1 MVIHLKIMSLV
12 QITQETHKMSRN
24 ILEEAKPYLFEK
36 PIPGQSLVNSPNQ
49 KYAWESPPEITSQ
62 KEAIQRMFLDMIK
75 PDNMETLVTM
85 MSNDVPIANIAEL
98 LVKTSFQKGKI
109 NPDLAI
115 TMMEPLMFMLKSLA
129 EKVGI
134 DPILSDDDSVDEVDD
149 PNPEANLEL
158 AEKAR
163 LNRNLAE
170 PVNKLREL
178 QNRTAN
184 IPLATPELR
193 EQLKTLDTSKVK
205 ASIEQKNTNPSL
217 LSKEGE

>member
-1 MVIHLKIMSLV
+1 MA
-12 QITQETHKMSRN
+12 RN
-24 ILEEAKPYLFEK
+24 ILEEAKPYLFDQ
-36 PIPGQSLVNSPNQ
+36 PIPGQSLVNSPNE

-62 KEAIQRMFLDMIK
+62 KDAVQRMFLDMIK
-75 PDNMETLVTM
+75 PDNMETLVGM

-98 LVKTSFQKGKI
+98 LIKTSFQKGKI

-134 DPILSDDDSVDEVDD
+134 DPILSDDDEVDEVDD

-158 AEKAR
+158 AENVR
-163 LNRNLAE
+163 LNKNIAE

-184 IPLATPELR
+184 IPLSTPELR

-217 LSKEGE
+217 LSKEEN

>member
-1 MVIHLKIMSLV
+1 MA
-12 QITQETHKMSRN
+12 RN
-24 ILEEAKPYLFEK
+24 ILEEAKPYLFDQ
-36 PIPGQSLVNSPNQ
+36 PIPGQSLVNSPNER
-49 KYAWESPPEITSQ
+49 YAWESPPEITSQ
-62 KEAIQRMFLDMIK
+62 KDAVQRMFLDMIK
-75 PDNMETLVTM
+75 PDNMETLVGM

-98 LVKTSFQKGKI
+98 LIKTSFQKGKI

-134 DPILSDDDSVDEVDD
+134 DPILSDDDEVDEVDE

-158 AEKAR
+158 AENVR
-163 LNRNLAE
+163 LNRNIAE

-184 IPLATPELR
+184 IPLSTPELR

-217 LSKEGE
+217 LSREEN

>member
-1 MVIHLKIMSLV
+1 
-12 QITQETHKMSRN
+12 MSRN
-24 ILEEAKPYLFEK
+24 ILEEAKPYLFDQ
-36 PIPGQSLVNSPNQ
+36 PIPGQSLVNSPNE

-62 KEAIQRMFLDMIK
+62 KDAVQRMFLDMIK
-75 PDNMETLVTM
+75 PDNMETLVGM

-98 LVKTSFQKGKI
+98 LIKTSFQKGKI

-134 DPILSDDDSVDEVDD
+134 DPILSDDDEVDEVDE

-158 AEKAR
+158 AENVR
-163 LNRNLAE
+163 LNRNIAE

-184 IPLATPELR
+184 IPLSTPELR
-193 EQLKTLDTSKVK
+193 EQLETLDTSKVK

-217 LSKEGE
+217 LSREEN

>member
-1 MVIHLKIMSLV
+1 
-12 QITQETHKMSRN
+12 MSRN
-24 ILEEAKPYLFEK
+24 ILEEAKPYLFDQ
-36 PIPGQSLVNSPNQ
+36 PVPGQSLVNSPNE

-62 KEAIQRMFLDMIK
+62 KDAVQRMFLDMIK
-75 PDNMETLVTM
+75 PDNMETLVGM

-98 LVKTSFQKGKI
+98 LIKTSFQKGKI

-134 DPILSDDDSVDEVDD
+134 DPILSDDDEVDEVDE
-149 PNPEANLEL
+149 PNPESNLEL
-158 AEKAR
+158 AENVR
-163 LNRNLAE
+163 LNRNIAE

-184 IPLATPELR
+184 IPLSTPELR

-217 LSKEGE
+217 LSREEN

>member
-1 MVIHLKIMSLV
+1 MA
-12 QITQETHKMSRN
+12 RN
-24 ILEEAKPYLFEK
+24 ILEEAKPYLFDQ
-36 PIPGQSLVNSPNQ
+36 PIPGQSLVNSPNER
-49 KYAWESPPEITSQ
+49 YAWESPPEITSQ
-62 KEAIQRMFLDMIK
+62 KDAVQRMFLDMIK
-75 PDNMETLVTM
+75 PDNMETLVGM

-98 LVKTSFQKGKI
+98 LIKTSFQKGKI

-134 DPILSDDDSVDEVDD
+134 DPILSDDDEVDEVDE
-149 PNPEANLEL
+149 PNPEANLKL
-158 AEKAR
+158 AENVR
-163 LNRNLAE
+163 LNRNIAE

-184 IPLATPELR
+184 IPLSTPELR
-193 EQLKTLDTSKVK
+193 EQLKTLDTSKIK

-217 LSKEGE
+217 LSREEN

>member
-1 MVIHLKIMSLV
+1 LV
-12 QITQETHKMSRN
+12 
-24 ILEEAKPYLFEK
+24 
-36 PIPGQSLVNSPNQ
+36 G
-49 KYAWESPPEITSQ
+49 
-62 KEAIQRMFLDMIK
+62 
-75 PDNMETLVTM
+75 M
-85 MSNDVPIANIAEL
+85 MSNDIPIANIAEL
-98 LVKTSFQKGKI
+98 LIKTSFQKGKI

-134 DPILSDDDSVDEVDD
+134 DPILSDDDEVDEVDE

-158 AEKAR
+158 AENVR
-163 LNRNLAE
+163 LNRNIAE

-178 QNRTAN
+178 QNRTSN
-184 IPLATPELR
+184 IPLSTPELR

-217 LSKEGE
+217 LSREEN

>member
-1 MVIHLKIMSLV
+1 MA
-12 QITQETHKMSRN
+12 RN
-24 ILEEAKPYLFEK
+24 ILEEAKPYLFDQ
-36 PIPGQSLVNSPNQ
+36 PIPGQSLVNSPNE

-62 KEAIQRMFLDMIK
+62 KDAVQRMFLDMIK
-75 PDNMETLVTM
+75 PDNMETLVGM
-85 MSNDVPIANIAEL
+85 MSNDIPIANIAEL
-98 LVKTSFQKGKI
+98 LIKTSFQKGKI

-134 DPILSDDDSVDEVDD
+134 DPILSDDDEVDEVDE

-158 AEKAR
+158 AENVR
-163 LNRNLAE
+163 LNRNIAE

-178 QNRTAN
+178 QNRTSN
-184 IPLATPELR
+184 IPLSTPELR

-217 LSKEGE
+217 LSREEN